1 MSQPTI
7 RSGLSFLTNQ
17 NHVTLAADQSGA
29 WKQLIQKLYFCVRHE
44 AVLGGPDFEA
54 PFAIVRNEIE
64 GMEAHRCIFSNI
76 QNFTFIL
83 QYNFIIYNHYIPH

>member
-17 NHVTLAADQSGA
+17 NQVTLAADQSGA

-64 GMEAHRCIFSNI
+64 GMEVHRCIFSNI
-76 QNFTFIL
+76 SKFHLHTSV
-83 QYNFIIYNHYIPH
+83 